1 MRRPKRLHDDERG
14 SVAVEFAILAIPL
27 FMTIFVI
34 VECALQYFVG
44 NSLDVAVE
52 KAGRRI
58 RTGQAIE
65 QKVDRNTLKSWICKE
80 IDNSFGCPSKLL
92 LRVDV
97 VGKITDARV
106 LDPIDAAGNLKL
118 DEAFDTG
125 RSGDLVLVQAFLP
138 WPSLS
143 TFYSLSGKT
152 TNKGDYVLRSISLFR
167 NEPF

>member
-34 VECALQYFVG
+34 VEGALQYFVG
-44 NSLDVAVE
+44 TSLDVAVE

-58 RTGQAIE
+58 RTGQAME
-65 QKVDRNTLKSWICKE
+65 QKIDRSTLKSWICAE
-80 IDNSFGCPSKLL
+80 IADSFGCPSRLL

-106 LDPIDAAGNLKL
+106 LDPIDAEGNLKV
-118 DEAFDTG
+118 DEAYNTG
-125 RSGDLVLVQAFLP
+125 RSGDLILVQAFLP
-138 WPSLS
+138 WPMLSSL
-143 TFYSLSGKT
+143 YSLSGKT